1 MVRFELK
8 KVFSKMSSKIA
19 LLLLAALFAMTV
31 YYAISEVVWLGENEE
46 EVSGAAAAGLI
57 REAGQEW
64 YGPLTEEKIADVI
77 TDGWSFGNS
86 GIRLM
91 MIWAYG
97 GMQSFDSTVLETLT
111 AEDAAD
117 FYGNRVARLKEWLE
131 DMGDWYTEG
140 EKAFLTEQ
148 YEEMETPLDYEYA
161 EGWETLFPKASSLQM
176 FILLVTGF
184 LTAGIFS
191 EEYRTGAD
199 AVFFSAAYGRGKA
212 IRAKLKAGFWLI
224 TLVYWI
230 TFGAFTAV
238 VLLTLGSGGA
248 GCMIQ
253 INIIGW
259 KSFYNITFFQEYLLM
274 AAGGYIGCLFTGTVA
289 MLVSAKTKSAVP
301 AVVTPFVLLFAPA
314 IVKVAASPLA
324 EKAEGLMPYQLVQIN
339 SALCEFYLYKFGGR
353 IIGSVG
359 ILLVLYGILT
369 VILQPGIY
377 LVFQKGER

>member
-8 KVFSKMSSKIA
+8 KVFSKMSSRIA

-31 YYAISEVVWLGENEE
+31 YYAVSEVVWLGENEE
-46 EVSGAAAAGLI
+46 EVSGAAAVKLI

-64 YGPLTEEKIADVI
+64 YGPLTEEKIAAVI
-77 TDGWSFGNS
+77 TEGWSFGSS
-86 GIRLM
+86 GIRLLM
-91 MIWAYG
+91 TRAFG

-117 FYGNRVARLKEWLE
+117 FYGNRVERLKEWLE

-140 EKAFLTEQ
+140 EKAFLIER
-148 YEEMETPLDYEYA
+148 YEAMEAPLDYEYA

-184 LTAGIFS
+184 LVAGIFS
-191 EEYRTGAD
+191 EEYRTGAN

-230 TFGAFTAV
+230 TFGAFTAA
-238 VLLTLGSGGA
+238 VLFTLGSGGA

-253 INIIGW
+253 INVIGW
-259 KSFYNITFFQEYLLM
+259 KSLYNITFFQEYLLI
-274 AAGGYIGCLFTGTVA
+274 AAGGYIGCLFTGAVT
-289 MLVSAKTKSAVP
+289 MLISAKTKSTVLAVI
-301 AVVTPFVLLFAPA
+301 TPFILLFTPTMIKMAG
-314 IVKVAASPLA
+314 SPLA
-324 EKAEGLMPYQLVQIN
+324 EKIYGLMPYQLVQMN
-339 SALCEFYLYKFGGR
+339 SVICEFYLYKFGGK
-353 IIGSVG
+353 IAGAVG

-369 VILQPGIY
+369 VVLQPAVY
-377 LVFQKGER
+377 LVFRKGKG